1 MSSARPI
8 LVSNGAP
15 AALQRIDLH
24 AGAAGGGY
32 DERWLQDLIQQC
44 PEVLPTSEIEPGFGR
59 LIGVATEVYCGHGY
73 IDNLFVTADGGIALV
88 ETKLW
93 RNPEARRAVV
103 AQALDYASA
112 LARMTYT
119 EFERAALAGLFPTAA
134 PKPTSL
140 YGIVAQQADALDEP
154 AFIDAVSINLRR
166 GRMLV
171 IAAGDG
177 LRSETEVLAELLQ
190 SHAGARFTFALV
202 AIELF
207 RHGSDGILAVP
218 KTIAKTVL
226 IERGVVRIMDDRA
239 VVEPPA
245 PPVAPATGRS
255 SAAARVTMTEE
266 LFMESMAARSP
277 ALPTAIRTFLDRAAD
292 IGVHAHWLASLNLKW
307 GGGESGPVNLGY
319 IRKDGSF
326 ATDAASW
333 KVGVEK
339 ARSYQEDLA
348 AITGGRLVQ
357 RTEAM
362 GPFLTAADGR
372 TSVKV
377 EQLLPAHGDAWL
389 EAMRTFI
396 NRLQADDADEGN
408 SGQPA

>member
-1 MSSARPI
+1 
-8 LVSNGAP
+8 
-15 AALQRIDLH
+15 
-24 AGAAGGGY
+24 
-32 DERWLQDLIQQC
+32 
-44 PEVLPTSEIEPGFGR
+44 
-59 LIGVATEVYCGHGY
+59 
-73 IDNLFVTADGGIALV
+73 
-88 ETKLW
+88 
-93 RNPEARRAVV
+93 
-103 AQALDYASA
+103 
-112 LARMTYT
+112 
-119 EFERAALAGLFPTAA
+119 
-134 PKPTSL
+134 
-140 YGIVAQQADALDEP
+140 
-154 AFIDAVSINLRR
+154 
-166 GRMLV
+166 
-171 IAAGDG
+171 
-177 LRSETEVLAELLQ
+177 
-190 SHAGARFTFALV
+190 
-202 AIELF
+202 
-207 RHGSDGILAVP
+207 
-218 KTIAKTVL
+218 
-226 IERGVVRIMDDRA
+226 
-239 VVEPPA
+239 
-245 PPVAPATGRS
+245 
-255 SAAARVTMTEE
+255 MTEE

-292 IGVHAHWLASLNLKW
+292 IGVHADWLASLNLKW